1 MFLNDDGSGEGV
13 VVFQTDVA
21 VLEGNFEHVGLRC
34 VLKWRK
40 RLRTVR
46 ILGLTSDEDSAF
58 ESGGLIAQ
66 D

>member
-1 MFLNDDGSGEGV
+1 M
-13 VVFQTDVA
+13 VFQTDVA